1 MIFFTCRRT
10 IIQSKWNQGYL
21 LVFRNHLHYQTEKHM
36 KVILFKMFSHI
47 KYVKVLKD
55 KCQESLTMAT
65 LNHQVQL
72 ILSTGPC
79 PIRHWFYKKK
89 MSRVRERTKT
99 NLIWIFPT
107 EHIGN
112 YYFAQQEP
120 NHHYTEEK
128 LKLAERFFNQPGKE
142 KKLHLSE
149 GIIVFLRHG
158 ILKLLESKMSIDKLF
173 CFLISY
179 VVHKVTR
186 LENKL

>member
-1 MIFFTCRRT
+1 
-10 IIQSKWNQGYL
+10 
-21 LVFRNHLHYQTEKHM
+21 M

-65 LNHQVQL
+65 LNYQVQL

-79 PIRHWFYKKK
+79 PIRHCFYKKK
-89 MSRVRERTKT
+89 MSRDRERTKT
-99 NLIWIFPT
+99 NLIWIFPV

-120 NHHYTEEK
+120 NQEK
-128 LKLAERFFNQPGKE
+128 LELAERFFNQPGKE

-149 GIIVFLRHG
+149 GIIVFLRYG

-179 VVHKVTR
+179 AVHKVTR